1 MADFKTIMQ
10 QLIDM
15 AAKGEI
21 GNDEIKS
28 IEYQLVSAR
37 RKGQSALRK
46 ASPDYAAKKDDVI
59 AKAANTR
66 VQNKKDIEADLKAYQ
81 AGLEAE
87 EQEIQK
93 RKSDNKLPLE
103 ISAYWGGI
111 KKTKKS
117 LDNLAK
123 YYSDKFN
130 PAGPGGQ
137 DYYSLILKPKFV
149 DQTFDN
155 AQTAWDVYDGKNSS
169 PINEQFT
176 RMQKL
181 AGLITEYL

>member
-1 MADFKTIMQ
+1 MADFKTLVQ

-28 IEYQLVSAR
+28 IQYQLVSAR
-37 RKGQSALRK
+37 RKGQSDLRK
-46 ASPDYAAKKDDVI
+46 TDPNYATKKADAA

-66 VQNKKDIEADLKAYQ
+66 VQNKKEEEEFLKTTKDAE
-81 AGLEAE
+81 EAE
-87 EQEIQK
+87 KQLIQQ
-93 RKSDNKLPLE
+93 RRSDNKLPLE
-103 ISAYWGGI
+103 ISAYWRGI
-111 KKTKKS
+111 KTTKKS
-117 LDNLAK
+117 LGDLAK

-130 PAGPGGQ
+130 RSGPGGQ
-137 DYYSLILKPKFV
+137 DYYSLILKNKFK

-155 AQTAWDVYDGKNSS
+155 AQTAWDVYDGKNNLS
-169 PINEQFT
+169 INEQFT

-181 AGLITEYL
+181 AGII